1 MATGLSAAVTSGRRY
16 SAGNQMEAIN
26 MRFSVSLCASA
37 AVLALG
43 IGGAAAENLRLMTG
57 PQGGSWYP
65 MGGAIKNIVESNLDG
80 VTVQVLPGAGIAN
93 VTAIEAGKADIAFA
107 NSVSTV
113 DAVNGKPPFD
123 TAAGNVC
130 NVATL
135 YPQYFQIVTLAD
147 AGVQSVADFKGKAF
161 TTQPTGNTGEA
172 ITQHL
177 LQAYDLTYDD
187 LSQTSFVSYN
197 DSVSLLKDGNAVGF
211 TLGTTVPASA
221 IMDLASAR
229 DIKVLEVPDDKLARM
244 QEINAGYKRRMIPA
258 GSYPGQDADVG
269 TIGYATHIVARCD
282 LDEAT
287 IAGLV
292 DQLIANQG
300 DLAAVAKAVASTT
313 PEDMAADIGVP
324 MHGGATK
331 AFTDKGVL

>member
-1 MATGLSAAVTSGRRY
+1 
-16 SAGNQMEAIN
+16 
-26 MRFSVSLCASA
+26 VS
-37 AVLALG
+37 
-43 IGGAAAENLRLMTG
+43 GAASAENLRFMTG

-65 MGGAIKNIVESNLDG
+65 MGGAIKNVAEEAMPDTTL
-80 VTVQVLPGAGIAN
+80 QVMPGAGIAN
-93 VTAIEAGKADIAFA
+93 VKAIQAGKADVAFA

-113 DAVNGKPPFD
+113 DAINGKPPFD
-123 TAAGNVC
+123 EAATNVC
-130 NVATL
+130 HVATL
-135 YPQYFQIVTLAD
+135 YPQYFQVVTTAD
-147 AGVQSVADFKGKAF
+147 TGIESIDQVKGREL

-244 QEINAGYKRRMIPA
+244 QDINAGYKRRMIPA

-287 IAGLV
+287 VAGLV

>member
-1 MATGLSAAVTSGRRY
+1 MKKVLTGLVATSAV
-16 SAGNQMEAIN
+16 
-26 MRFSVSLCASA
+26 F
-37 AVLALG
+37 ALG
-43 IGGAAAENLRLMTG
+43 IGAAMAENLRLMTG

-65 MGGAIKNIVESNLDG
+65 MGGAIKNVVENNMDDT
-80 VTVQVLPGAGIAN
+80 TVQVLPGAGIAN
-93 VTAIEAGKADIAFA
+93 VKAIEAGKADVAFA

-113 DAVNGKPPFD
+113 DAINGNPPFD

-147 AGVQSVADFKGKAF
+147 AGVESVADFKGKAF

-177 LQAYDLTYDD
+177 LAAYDLSYDD

-197 DSVSLLKDGNAVGF
+197 DSVALLKDGNAVGF

-229 DIKVLEVPDDKLARM
+229 DIKVLEVPDDKLAVM
-244 QEINAGYKRRMIPA
+244 QDMNPGYQRIVVPA

-282 LDEAT
+282 LDKET
-287 IAGLV
+287 VAGLV
-292 DQLIANQG
+292 NQLIDNQG

-313 PEDMAADIGVP
+313 PEQMAADIGVP
-324 MHGGATK
+324 MHEGAAK
-331 AFTDKGVL
+331 AFKDKGVM